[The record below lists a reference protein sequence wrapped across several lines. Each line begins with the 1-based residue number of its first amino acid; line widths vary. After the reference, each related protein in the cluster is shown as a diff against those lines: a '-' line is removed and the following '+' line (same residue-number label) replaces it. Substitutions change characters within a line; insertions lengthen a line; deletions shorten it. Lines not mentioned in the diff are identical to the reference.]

1 MADSGQAFR
10 HDHWLALDD
19 ERARHLE
26 RLLTIQ
32 RCLERRPGWFH
43 LSSDEQAEAER
54 VSGLTELDS
63 KLRRLSCK
71 LTRSLQVLPRTPMG
85 TIEGV
90 TANLRIAERLLPRDE
105 NRAVHDLI
113 VRAVRD
119 LGRISASRD

>member
-1 MADSGQAFR
+1 MPFDGDLARQQD
-10 HDHWLALDD
+10 WLALDD

-54 VSGLTELDS
+54 VSGLTDLDS

-71 LTRSLQVLPRTPMG
+71 LTRALQALPRTPMG

-119 LGRISASRD
+119 LGRIRCDRD